1 MIFKAV
7 PKATVDKAFAKGLFA
22 VKEQIKDDCNYY
34 VKVDQHILERS
45 AYTEE
50 DGTTLH
56 IVWNT
61 PYARRQYYTGQPSK
75 DVNPNASILW
85 ADKAAGQFKKDWAA
99 MIQKAMRTNE

>member
-7 PKATVDKAFAKGLFA
+7 PKALVEHLFAEGLFA
-22 VKEQIKDDCNYY
+22 VREQIKDDCNRY

-45 AYTEE
+45 AYTEM
-50 DGTTLH
+50 DDIALQ

-85 ADKAAGQFKKDWAA
+85 AEKAAGEYKKDWAV
-99 MIQKAMRTNE
+99 MIQKAMKK

>member
-7 PKATVDKAFAKGLFA
+7 PKATVNKLFATGLFA
-22 VKEQIKDDCNYY
+22 VREQIKDDCNQY

-45 AYTEE
+45 AYTEM

-56 IVWNT
+56 IIWNT

-75 DVNPNASILW
+75 EVNPNASILW
-85 ADKAAGQFKKDWAA
+85 AEKAAGECKKDWAA
-99 MIQKAMRTNE
+99 MIQKAMKE

>member
-7 PKATVDKAFAKGLFA
+7 PKATVDKIFQKGLFA

-45 AYTEE
+45 AYTEM
-50 DGTTLH
+50 DGNTLH
-56 IVWNT
+56 VIWN
-61 PYARRQYYTGQPSK
+61 PPDAHRQYYTGQPSK

-85 ADKAAGQFKKDWAA
+85 AEKAAGEHKKDWAA
-99 MIQKAMRTNE
+99 MITKAIKNG